1 MFSRYK
7 RLNEEMKKELKY
19 NSVRPLPYY
28 MCDNAAEE
36 NAFETVWK

>member
-1 MFSRYK
+1 
-7 RLNEEMKKELKY
+7 MKKELKY

-36 NAFETVWK
+36 FELTKALRLEFLRLFV